1 MWSLVD
7 MESFR
12 KLDQHLKTILS
23 IFDTSYLSQPYTPE
37 TTKDKQSIVL
47 CANKCD
53 SGERDSEYKLCCGK
67 YNQYQNVK
75 LSAVSGT
82 GK

>member
-23 IFDTSYLSQPYTPE
+23 IFDTSYLSQP
-37 TTKDKQSIVL
+37 SIVL

-53 SGERDSEYKLCCGK
+53 SAERDSEYKLCCEK